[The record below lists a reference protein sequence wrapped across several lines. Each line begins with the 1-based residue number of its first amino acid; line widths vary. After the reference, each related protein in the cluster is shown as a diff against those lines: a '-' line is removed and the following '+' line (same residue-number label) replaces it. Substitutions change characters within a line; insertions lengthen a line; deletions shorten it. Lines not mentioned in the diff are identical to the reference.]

1 MGNNIL
7 IFVVMIASSILFP
20 IIIGFINIPKKW
32 KTYFTPR
39 LMWSLVIFSILL
51 LVYSFFATSLATD
64 FLGVADTNEL
74 LKTDDGRNILA
85 AKGQIGDR
93 YGGLMNPIIAIAGV
107 IITGLAFYIQYEAN
121 RLQISNFKEE
131 QDANKLQNQKLQIES
146 TFYQMLGLHK
156 ENVNEMR
163 YMYKNKEYLGRDV
176 FPKMKENFHN
186 IINSWQPSKSPLIN
200 LECYDDSAANALNQN
215 KFNFCYF
222 IFFFNDDNKAFHKYS
237 QISDGYKHS
246 FKNINI
252 SNYYPSDASN
262 KLGHYFR
269 HLFLMVKYIVNQP
282 ISLLS
287 DNEKKA
293 YLKILRAQLSNN
305 EQAMLFYNW
314 VAEGF
319 GSNWENENNNFFTQY
334 NMIHNLQY
342 SQLWNYYG
350 YSGIIDE
357 KLESLKQKFESINDE
372 GERMFEIDE

>member
-51 LVYSFFATSLATD
+51 LIYSFFATSLATD
-64 FLGVADTNEL
+64 FLGVGDTNEL

-107 IITGLAFYIQYEAN
+107 IITGLAFYMQYEAN

-186 IINSWQPSKSPLIN
+186 IISSWKPSKYPLKN
-200 LECYDDSAANALNQN
+200 LEYYDDSATNALNQN

-222 IFFFNDDNKAFHKYS
+222 IFFFNDDNKAIEKYS
-237 QISDGYKHS
+237 QITDGYTHS
-246 FKNINI
+246 FKNTNT
-252 SNYYPSDASN
+252 SDYYPSDASN

-269 HLFLMVKYIVNQP
+269 HLYLIVNYIVNQP
-282 ISLLS
+282 TSLLTEY
-287 DNEKKA
+287 EKKA

-305 EQAMLFYNW
+305 EQSMLFYNW

-319 GSNWENENNNFFTQY
+319 GSNWDNHNNNFFT
-334 NMIHNLQY
+334 
-342 SQLWNYYG
+342 
-350 YSGIIDE
+350 
-357 KLESLKQKFESINDE
+357 
-372 GERMFEIDE
+372 